1 LQGDNDSSAATGLGS
16 QTNAEWVA
24 RLNVGSLLGAAKNL
38 IDVAQ
43 NLTGPNPNGYAAA
56 SVVQQMG
63 EFLTVHARPVGGD
76 RD

>member
-1 LQGDNDSSAATGLGS
+1 MTSEGSAATGHGS

-43 NLTGPNPNGYAAA
+43 NLTGPHPNGYAAA
-56 SVVQQMG
+56 SVVQQIG
-63 EFLTVHARPVGGD
+63 EFLTLHARPVGEE
-76 RD
+76 RDVK